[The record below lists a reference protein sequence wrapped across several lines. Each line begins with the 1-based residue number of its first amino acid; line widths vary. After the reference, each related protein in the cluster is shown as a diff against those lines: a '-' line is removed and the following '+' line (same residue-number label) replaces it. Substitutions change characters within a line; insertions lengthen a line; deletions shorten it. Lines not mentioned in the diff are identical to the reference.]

1 MSTRSAPTPP
11 AKPKALQVAP
21 PLSESG
27 SNEFSAEDA
36 ATQIAASGGVKAR
49 IAQLRLKEKEK
60 TEFIETK
67 KWNDR
72 GTTTS
77 QPEHTPSV
85 KKHAP
90 PPPPSRKATLA
101 KSESD
106 DSMPPRPSPSQPPSI
121 LRKPSLE
128 TQHSAHNLSV
138 STPPPPVRL
147 RNPNNRRSLSLAK
160 PNSTESLSLPSLV
173 RNHAGSAEGHNLYSL
188 NAFPTNHDTVSAAES
203 VLSGASTDTSA
214 TSKREKIVREI
225 LTTERSY
232 FEDMVVLKEVYV
244 IPAIENKVFPL
255 SDIKLLFGNVDSL
268 IDVSR
273 QMLQA
278 LGDVVAEDRIGD
290 AFLQVSHAVE
300 ETYTA
305 YCKNNETAMT
315 KLFDYSSPE
324 ASETVKQFWKEC
336 QANLRDRTNA
346 WDLSSLIIK
355 PVQRVLKYP
364 LLLAEM
370 LKETPEA
377 SGHPDHASLLKAFNE
392 YGRIAETINEVKKR
406 KDTVDKYVEGK
417 GGINVMH
424 GISKKLNRT
433 NEKIKHA
440 TRAVAEMSRD
450 DEFYVI
456 YEKFNRQ
463 HMKMISFSKEIL
475 IWVKT
480 LREMLE
486 CQEICATSLEEVYMI
501 PGGPSGSASNSNA
514 SLDRSTESLGGGG
527 GGGFLGSRSKSAWP
541 SLRKKPNDLGSRLS
555 LSGNALS
562 GHVLT
567 VAEYRRICAKLAY
580 EPWKDAE
587 TEIKNSIIPA
597 INTLQSRLKE
607 PLHLIRKRDDK
618 LLDHDRVK
626 RMKAKGE
633 AVDKALQESADAYTS
648 INAELVLQ
656 LPKLI
661 SLVAEYMDHVL
672 CSFAS
677 IQARAHNQVAM
688 SLSELLQHFR
698 VADGDEANVT
708 EEYRNAILQ
717 DNELTKRIWDIRIL
731 EQWRENVWRNDGG
744 AATGGVEIEEC
755 ESVVSVGGGSAVGYG
770 SSNAIFSGLFGKGI
784 SSRGGSVT
792 NRTTE
797 SVRSART
804 HTESIRTE
812 EYHLTS
818 PPAITYSS
826 ETTTFEVVALYTFIP
841 ETNDE
846 LAFQSGDAL
855 LIEAV
860 CGRNGDES
868 NEDWWYG
875 RLEDGN
881 EGWVPSNYVQRRSM
895 RRDHLNAGIVKTER
909 RLISPRVKLFSLSMG
924 IVKKAKRKRGGED
937 AIWGMS
943 TMTGRPRYGPG
954 HDPGIPLKKETGPTP
969 GPAPASADP
978 THTTSV
984 PTSVPA
990 HTSNTL
996 STLSNLSSSK
1006 GIAIAAPAHDTNVH
1020 PHSLSSYRRAKA
1032 LLDNLSRSI
1041 NSNGGNSLSFLA
1053 SPMLGP
1059 NASTAS
1065 LAKSLSKSLGKS
1077 WSREA
1082 FL

>member
-1 MSTRSAPTPP
+1 MSTRPAPTPP
-11 AKPKALQVAP
+11 AKPKALQAAP
-21 PLSESG
+21 AVSETG

-60 TEFIETK
+60 NESVEPK
-67 KWNDR
+67 KWNER
-72 GTTTS
+72 GPT
-77 QPEHTPSV
+77 QPEHSPSV

-121 LRKPSLE
+121 LRKASLE

-138 STPPPPVRL
+138 ATPPPPVRL

-188 NAFPTNHDTVSAAES
+188 NAISTNHDTVSAAES

-244 IPAIENKVFPL
+244 LPAIENKVFPL

-273 QMLQA
+273 QMLQS
-278 LGDVVAEDRIGD
+278 LGDVVADDRIGD

-324 ASETVKQFWKEC
+324 ASENVKQFWKDC

-377 SGHPDHASLLKAFNE
+377 SGHPDHLSLLKALNE
-392 YGRIAETINEVKKR
+392 YSRIAETINEVKKR

-463 HMKMISFSKEIL
+463 HMKVISFSKEIL

-501 PGGPSGSASNSNA
+501 PGGPSGSTSNSNA
-514 SLDRSTESLGGGG
+514 SLDRSSESLGG

-555 LSGNALS
+555 LYSSAVS

-607 PLHLIRKRDDK
+607 PLHLIKKREDK

-633 AVDKALQESADAYTS
+633 TVDKALEESADAYTS

-677 IQARAHNQVAM
+677 VQARAHNQVAM
-688 SLSELLQHFR
+688 SLSELLQQFR
-698 VADGDEANVT
+698 VADGEEANVT

-717 DNELTKRIWDIRIL
+717 DTELTKRIWDIRVL
-731 EQWRENVWRNDGG
+731 EQWREEVWRSDGG
-744 AATGGVEIEEC
+744 GVAGGVEIEEC
-755 ESVVSVGGGSAVGYG
+755 GSVVSVGGGSAVGYG

-826 ETTTFEVVALYTFIP
+826 ENPTFEVVALYTFIP

-855 LIEAV
+855 LIEAI

-881 EGWVPSNYVQRRSM
+881 EGWVPSNYVQRR
-895 RRDHLNAGIVKTER
+895 
-909 RLISPRVKLFSLSMG
+909 
-924 IVKKAKRKRGGED
+924 
-937 AIWGMS
+937 
-943 TMTGRPRYGPG
+943 
-954 HDPGIPLKKETGPTP
+954 
-969 GPAPASADP
+969 
-978 THTTSV
+978 
-984 PTSVPA
+984 
-990 HTSNTL
+990 
-996 STLSNLSSSK
+996 
-1006 GIAIAAPAHDTNVH
+1006 
-1020 PHSLSSYRRAKA
+1020 
-1032 LLDNLSRSI
+1032 
-1041 NSNGGNSLSFLA
+1041 
-1053 SPMLGP
+1053 
-1059 NASTAS
+1059 
-1065 LAKSLSKSLGKS
+1065 
-1077 WSREA
+1077 
-1082 FL
+1082 